1 MSAYKLFALHIYR
14 GGGGSLLLGRRRR
27 TYVHFVYSS
36 RLPCSFLWIRLTT
49 GRRVSFNRV
58 FANRTRGGLTDR
70 ITAYTTSPSPRST
83 SRQMMGYKL
92 TSTAKAKGIRSDG
105 SLYSEKSLK
114 IQPILELFLVLI
126 RTIFALIVNNTKNN
140 QISDDELN

>member
-1 MSAYKLFALHIYR
+1 
-14 GGGGSLLLGRRRR
+14 
-27 TYVHFVYSS
+27 
-36 RLPCSFLWIRLTT
+36 
-49 GRRVSFNRV
+49 
-58 FANRTRGGLTDR
+58 
-70 ITAYTTSPSPRST
+70 
-83 SRQMMGYKL
+83 MMGYKL

>member
-1 MSAYKLFALHIYR
+1 
-14 GGGGSLLLGRRRR
+14 
-27 TYVHFVYSS
+27 
-36 RLPCSFLWIRLTT
+36 
-49 GRRVSFNRV
+49 
-58 FANRTRGGLTDR
+58 
-70 ITAYTTSPSPRST
+70 
-83 SRQMMGYKL
+83 MMGYKL

-114 IQPILELFLVLI
+114 IQQILELFLVLI